1 MRTLLSGKTLKRTH
15 TNVLWRTDNVLE
27 YIIDGYYVRI
37 EKKTY
42 DISIKT
48 TQLTDNGIDDRY
60 LPMKVRLQWRDENIY
75 YQEIFHDFLSTF
87 TIEDFIR
94 MGYANQYEFCILYT
108 QGDMSCQGD
117 EPKDE
122 IVDSCGDYHIKEW
135 TWLHND
141 DGTKVLVLRIDMNE
155 FD

>member
-42 DISIKT
+42 DISIKVI
-48 TQLTDNGIDDRY
+48 QLINSRI
-60 LPMKVRLQWRDENIY
+60 KLQFQWWDENIY

>member
-42 DISIKT
+42 DISIKVI
-48 TQLTDNGIDDRY
+48 QLINSRI
-60 LPMKVRLQWRDENIY
+60 KLQFQWWDENIY

-108 QGDMSCQGD
+108 QGDMLCQGD

>member
-42 DISIKT
+42 DISIMVI
-48 TQLTDNGIDDRY
+48 QLINSRI
-60 LPMKVRLQWRDENIY
+60 KLQFQWWDENIY

-87 TIEDFIR
+87 TVEDFIR

-108 QGDMSCQGD
+108 QGDMLCQGD

-122 IVDSCGDYHIKEW
+122 IVNECGDYHIKEW
-135 TWLHND
+135 SWFHHD

>member
-42 DISIKT
+42 DISIKVI
-48 TQLTDNGIDDRY
+48 QLINSRI
-60 LPMKVRLQWRDENIY
+60 KLQFQWWDENIY

-87 TIEDFIR
+87 TVEDFIR

>member
-42 DISIKT
+42 DISIKVI
-48 TQLTDNGIDDRY
+48 QLINSRI
-60 LPMKVRLQWRDENIY
+60 KLQFQWWDENIY

-87 TIEDFIR
+87 TVEDFIR

-108 QGDMSCQGD
+108 QGDMLCQGD